1 MSNFP
6 ISGKPIPEIDLREIS
21 IGELDDMRDPR
32 QPAKDA
38 YALLAKITGLTV
50 AEIRALKVHDCRAL
64 VQEVYIKSWG
74 PPPESEKNLPSAST

>member
-1 MSNFP
+1 MADFP

-38 YALLAKITGLTV
+38 HALLAKVSGLTMT
-50 AEIRALKVHDCRAL
+50 EICALKVHDYRAL